1 MQASSL
7 TFEMIAHKEMEPP
20 VVSSSGQM
28 IWSG

>member
-7 TFEMIAHKEMEPP
+7 TFEMIAHKEMEPS